1 MICYIYYCRVR
12 MEKILYRLLMHY
24 IRGDNLCQFGEFAFI
39 LKATGNQEILV
50 QESSV
55 SRIR

>member
-1 MICYIYYCRVR
+1 

-24 IRGDNLCQFGEFAFI
+24 IRGYNLYQFGEFAFI